1 MKTFQYLLVAVGEPA
16 NVELFSGIYDR
27 FALCILTAIKAEDA
41 KELKL
46 LFKELYHC
54 MRVVSENEAPE
65 NRAVLADPTK
75 LQTFGGV
82 LAKACE
88 VVSKRKQ
95 EKAALIEEKQENG

>member
-1 MKTFQYLLVAVGEPA
+1 
-16 NVELFSGIYDR
+16 
-27 FALCILTAIKAEDA
+27 
-41 KELKL
+41 
-46 LFKELYHC
+46 